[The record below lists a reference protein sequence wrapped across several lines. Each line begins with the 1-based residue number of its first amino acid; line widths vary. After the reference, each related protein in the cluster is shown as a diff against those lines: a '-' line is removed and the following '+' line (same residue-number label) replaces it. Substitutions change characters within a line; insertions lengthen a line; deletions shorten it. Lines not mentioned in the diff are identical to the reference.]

1 MDKAA
6 VDQMLR
12 EKTRLAVQESR
23 RKWRERPGP
32 QVKLSGV
39 SLTFMGT
46 GGNPEAVI
54 GQKPRTAGFILD
66 LGDLYMWVD
75 PGPGALQAA
84 QEDNIDLGVLDAI
97 YISHGHIDH
106 YAGAESLVEGMCW
119 AMSARRGRIM
129 GPKEIFEDEH
139 VISEYHQGDS
149 GRSGYFGGPEVI
161 HLEPGKTIEIEGVL
175 ITPQRAYHG
184 GQNYGF
190 VLEYKGFRFGYTGDT
205 NYIRTYR
212 TKDGIKSV
220 DELGII
226 MDFEEI
232 LEYRQDV
239 KDAYMD
245 VDVLIANIT
254 THNAWAHRHITT
266 LGLPHLLEGS
276 NTKLVFLN
284 HFNYCCV
291 EPEDIRE
298 TMAQYVEMVSGI
310 PTKPAYDGLKVDLGK
325 FLAGSL

>member
-1 MDKAA
+1 MDKGAI
-6 VDQMLR
+6 DQMLR
-12 EKTRLAVQESR
+12 EKTHLAVLESR
-23 RKWRERPGP
+23 RKWRERPCPVDKPPG
-32 QVKLSGV
+32 S

-66 LGDLYMWVD
+66 IGNLYMWVD

-84 QEDNIDLGVLDAI
+84 QENNIDLGVLDAV

-119 AMSARRGRIM
+119 AMSARRGRIL

-161 HLEPGKTIEIEGVL
+161 HLKPGKTIEIEGVL
-175 ITPQRAYHG
+175 ITPKRAYHG
-184 GQNYGF
+184 SQNYGF
-190 VLEYKGFRFGYTGDT
+190 ILEYKGFRLGYTGDT

-212 TKDGIKSV
+212 TKDGIKNV
-220 DELGII
+220 DARGII

-232 LEYRQDV
+232 VEYRQDV
-239 KDAYMD
+239 KEAYMN

-266 LGLPHLLEGS
+266 LGLPHLLEDS
-276 NTKLVFLN
+276 KTKLVILS

-291 EPEDIRE
+291 EPEDLRE
-298 TMAQYVEMVSGI
+298 TMAQYVEKASGI
-310 PTKPAYDGLKVDLGK
+310 PTRPAYDGLKVELGK
-325 FLAGSL
+325 LIAGS